1 VNTIRDDARGTL
13 LVYETPSDVAKTLAD
28 FFIEHA
34 KDAIEARGRFVVA
47 LAGGTTPKATYSLFT
62 RAPYCDAIDWD
73 AVQLLFGDERCVPPD
88 NDQSNYKMAY
98 ESFIKPM
105 GIADEQV
112 HRMRGED
119 DPQQAALSYR
129 RVLLD
134 VFGEA
139 PSFDLVML
147 GMGPDGHTASL
158 FPGEDPLTADE
169 ERVRAVYATSH
180 DQWRLTLTP
189 SVLNASFAVA
199 FAVTGADKAAALRAV
214 YDGPRNPTQYPA
226 QIIEPPNEST
236 FVWLVDKAAAGKS

>member
-1 VNTIRDDARGTL
+1 MSTIRGDANGTL
-13 LVYETPSDVAKTLAD
+13 FVFETPDDVAKALAE
-28 FFIEHA
+28 FFIKHA
-34 KDAIEARGRFVVA
+34 GDAIEARGRFVVA

-62 RAPYCDAIDWD
+62 QTPYCDAIDWD
-73 AVQLLFGDERCVPPD
+73 AVQFLFGDERCVPPD

-98 ESFIKPM
+98 ETFIKPM
-105 GIADEQV
+105 RIADEQV

-134 VFGEA
+134 IFGEE
-139 PSFDLVML
+139 PFFDLVML

-158 FPGEDPLTADE
+158 FPGEDPLTDDE

-189 SVLNASFAVA
+189 SVLNASGAVA
-199 FAVTGADKAAALRAV
+199 FAVTGAEKAAALRAV
-214 YDGPRNPTQYPA
+214 RLGPPNPTQYPA
-226 QIIEPPNEST
+226 QIIAPPNEST
-236 FVWLVDKAAAGKS
+236 FVWLADKTAAGKS